1 MNFNVR
7 IQEEFKAGIS
17 YVECARIRVPVFVQV
32 CIPECMR
39 ASVKRRE
46 NLKDFVHTKLL
57 MLREEK
63 KKPLSTLAALHAV
76 KNVSTYQFLGF

>member
-46 NLKDFVHTKLL
+46 NLKE
-57 MLREEK
+57 MLGREVGGRFMFGN
-63 KKPLSTLAALHAV
+63 AC
-76 KNVSTYQFLGF
+76 KN